1 MWRCSMSLTLHTDI
15 SQIPVLNR
23 PSYPN
28 GQLDSTDNGLRR
40 RESHRLSRSIV
51 PILPLRPQEQR
62 FVPFQRTIKLWPH
75 SNHQLLARSRA
86 SATPHQRRRHTE
98 PLNSLQDRSEQLAW
112 NRHLGL
118 RNRKTFP
125 GKKRGSMNAAR
136 WSPRVS
142 CLDLLVRNTSHP
154 ITRVS
159 RERIGTVVPQQPS
172 TAYSLANAMTASA
185 LAFYFGIIIKGSA
198 QERCNTIIEEG
209 RIDAEG
215 SGKSDVQQT

>member
-1 MWRCSMSLTLHTDI
+1 MASSIQPTTASVAVNHTGFAAPTCQ
-15 SQIPVLNR
+15 SCPRR
-23 PSYPN
+23 PRN
-28 GQLDSTDNGLRR
+28 NDS
-40 RESHRLSRSIV
+40 SRFSAASS
-51 PILPLRPQEQR
+51 
-62 FVPFQRTIKLWPH
+62 FGPH
-75 SNHQLLARSRA
+75 SKHQLLARSRA

-159 RERIGTVVPQQPS
+159 RERIGTVVPQRTS
-172 TAYSLANAMTASA
+172 TAYPLANAMTANA
-185 LAFYFGIIIKGSA
+185 LAFSFGII
-198 QERCNTIIEEG
+198 QEYRL
-209 RIDAEG
+209 
-215 SGKSDVQQT
+215 